1 MRVRRSKAHIST
13 GYARQRLMET
23 TAFTA
28 ETFSGNI
35 LLVDDDPRLL
45 ALVETYL
52 EEAGFEV
59 STAAT
64 GAEGLAAAKR
74 DEPDVIVLDL
84 GLPDIPGKQ
93 LLTTFRA
100 ECPRTQVIMFTARED
115 FDDVVDCIQ
124 LGAVDYLPKSADQT
138 RLVTSIRN
146 AIKQAELL
154 QRVDSLT
161 SELRKDDGV
170 EAILG
175 RSDAMAD
182 AVGLLRRA
190 AQSDVTVLIQGESG
204 TGKELA
210 ARAIHAESHRKSGPF
225 VAINCGAIP
234 EGLIESELF
243 GHEKGSFTGA
253 TATHQGCFERADG
266 GTIFLDEIGE
276 LRADLQVRLLRV
288 LQDSCVQRVGGTTV
302 RRVNMRVV
310 AASNRDLKSEALAGR
325 FREDLYFRLAVFPVQ
340 LPALRDRIG
349 DIELLTKAFLE
360 KFSAR
365 YGKRLDGLTGEAVAA
380 LNAFPWPGN
389 VRELENIIERAVIL
403 EDGERISLQ
412 SIPGDIKALIDQ
424 AQAPAAGSCGQIEN
438 GAFTAG
444 TVSSQN
450 GASDAQSLTGSA
462 TSETAATLDQIAPFA
477 EEERRIILR
486 ALQAARWNVQ
496 EAAER
501 LELGRATI
509 YRKIERYGLRNRS

>member
-1 MRVRRSKAHIST
+1 MEST
-13 GYARQRLMET
+13 SFKTEA
-23 TAFTA
+23 
-28 ETFSGNI
+28 FSGSV
-35 LLVDDDPRLL
+35 LLIDDDPRLL

-52 EEAGFEV
+52 EEAGFDV
-59 STAAT
+59 ITGST
-64 GAEGLAAAKR
+64 GAEGLVRAKR

-93 LLTTFRA
+93 LLTTLRA
-100 ECPRTQVIMFTARED
+100 ECPKTQVIMFTARED
-115 FDDVVDCIQ
+115 FDDVVECIQ

-138 RLVTSIRN
+138 RLVTSISN

-161 SELRKDDGV
+161 SELRKGDGV

-175 RSDAMAD
+175 KSSAIAD
-182 AVGLLRRA
+182 TVGLLCRA
-190 AQSDVTVLIQGESG
+190 ARSDVTVLIQGESG
-204 TGKELA
+204 TGKELV
-210 ARAIHAESHRKSGPF
+210 ARAIHAESTRKSGPF

-243 GHEKGSFTGA
+243 GHEKGAFTGA
-253 TATHQGCFERADG
+253 NATRQGCFERADG

-288 LQDSCVQRVGGTTV
+288 LQDSCVQRVGGSHV

-310 AASNRDLKSEALAGR
+310 AATNRDLKTDAMAGR
-325 FREDLYFRLAVFPVQ
+325 FREDLYFRLAVFPIG
-340 LPALRDRIG
+340 LPALRDRDG
-349 DIELLTKAFLE
+349 DIELLTAEFLE
-360 KFSAR
+360 KFSTR
-365 YGKRLDGLTGEAVAA
+365 HGKRLDGIAPDAVSA
-380 LNAFPWPGN
+380 LNGFSWPGN

-403 EDGERISLQ
+403 EDGERISLA
-412 SIPGDIKALIDQ
+412 SIPADIIESRRDV
-424 AQAPAAGSCGQIEN
+424 PAGEGN
-438 GAFTAG
+438 GADSRSA
-444 TVSSQN
+444 SSPHVN
-450 GASDAQSLTGSA
+450 GPGPFGFESGPAPSI
-462 TSETAATLDQIAPFA
+462 ETATTLEEIAPFA

-486 ALQAARWNVQ
+486 ALRAARWNVQ

-509 YRKIERYGLRNRS
+509 YRKIERYGLRSQS

>member
-1 MRVRRSKAHIST
+1 
-13 GYARQRLMET
+13 
-23 TAFTA
+23 
-28 ETFSGNI
+28 
-35 LLVDDDPRLL
+35 
-45 ALVETYL
+45 
-52 EEAGFEV
+52 
-59 STAAT
+59 
-64 GAEGLAAAKR
+64 
-74 DEPDVIVLDL
+74 
-84 GLPDIPGKQ
+84 
-93 LLTTFRA
+93 
-100 ECPRTQVIMFTARED
+100 MFTARED
-115 FDDVVDCIQ
+115 FDDVVECIQ

-138 RLVTSIRN
+138 RLVTSIGN
-146 AIKQAELL
+146 AIKHAELL

-170 EAILG
+170 DAILG

-225 VAINCGAIP
+225 IAINCGAIP

-243 GHEKGSFTGA
+243 GHEKGAFTGA

-276 LRADLQVRLLRV
+276 LRPDLQVRLLRV

-310 AASNRDLKSEALAGR
+310 AATNRDLKTEALAGR
-325 FREDLYFRLAVFPVQ
+325 FREDLYFRLAVFPVG
-340 LPALRDRIG
+340 LPALRDRTG
-349 DIELLTKAFLE
+349 DIELLTEAFLE

-365 YGKRLDGLTGEAVAA
+365 YSKRLAGLTDEAAAA
-380 LNAFPWPGN
+380 LDGFAWPGN

-403 EDGERISLQ
+403 EDGEMISLE
-412 SIPGDIKALIDQ
+412 SIPTDITSLREGASAPSADSPSCSAGNGISNGAGVPND
-424 AQAPAAGSCGQIEN
+424 PAAM
-438 GAFTAG
+438 
-444 TVSSQN
+444 
-450 GASDAQSLTGSA
+450 QSLSA
-462 TSETAATLDQIAPFA
+462 VTTETAATLDEIAPFA

-509 YRKIERYGLRNRS
+509 YRKIERYGLRNQS